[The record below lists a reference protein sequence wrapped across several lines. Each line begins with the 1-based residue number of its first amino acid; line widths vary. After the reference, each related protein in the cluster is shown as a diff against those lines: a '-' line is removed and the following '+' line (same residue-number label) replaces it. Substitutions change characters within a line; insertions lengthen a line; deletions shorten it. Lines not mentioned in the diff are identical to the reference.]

1 MQKTAMMAI
10 MSTALLASATVAAA
24 NDNMSEDQCLAIMM
38 AMSKLEISMIGKV
51 PFGQASA
58 ALAEV
63 QPSLPASV
71 TPTVDDLIVVAEKA
85 QGFKTGDPAHPM
97 ATGEF
102 QTANRRYREAL
113 APYCPDFNLDY

>member
-1 MQKTAMMAI
+1 MQKNAMMAI
-10 MSTALLASATVAAA
+10 MSMALLTSVTVASA
-24 NDNMSEDQCLAIMM
+24 NDNMNEDQCMAVMM

-51 PFGQASA
+51 PFDDATA
-58 ALAEV
+58 AFAEV
-63 QPSLPASV
+63 RPSLPADV

-85 QGFKTGDPAHPM
+85 QGFETGDPAHPM

-102 QTANRRYREAL
+102 QEASRRYREAL